1 MKTALCPAL
10 TFLFIQNMAVDALAK
25 LEMLDYS
32 LVMFPFQI

>member
-1 MKTALCPAL
+1 MEMLLCLAL
-10 TFLFIQNMAVDALAK
+10 TFLFVQNMAVDVLAK